1 MNDASMPEPAVPS
14 VPTTLRAYV
23 NERGVSVSFGA
34 TVRDAV
40 AAFDMNEAEALDR
53 GERRVTDSRGL
64 PIDADAPLHGGA
76 IFRLLPV
83 RSTAVDEPRTENAS

>member
-1 MNDASMPEPAVPS
+1 MSDAPAT
-14 VPTTLRAYV
+14 PTTFRAYV
-23 NERGVSVSFGA
+23 NERGVSVAFGA

-40 AAFDMNEAEALDR
+40 AAFDTSEAEALDR

-64 PIDADAPLHGGA
+64 PIDATAPVHGGA

-83 RSTAVDEPRTENAS
+83 RTVIDEPPHGESAS

>member
-1 MNDASMPEPAVPS
+1 MSDESPPALTPPS
-14 VPTTLRAYV
+14 SFRAYV
-23 NERGVSVSFGA
+23 NERGVSVAFGA

-40 AAFDMNEAEALDR
+40 AAFDVTEAEALDR

-64 PIDADAPLHGGA
+64 PIDATSAVHGGA

-83 RSTAVDEPRTENAS
+83 RASASPDTTDGAAP